1 MTWHLNE
8 ALTDLTLLPRA
19 MYRLK
24 RYYIGDKI
32 ALPPEKGFW
41 RSRVLRS
48 MYQYMKSSEVN
59 MDLFEE
65 RDIPVEYTSPPNT
78 WPFTRNP
85 YRWLSRD
92 LLRLVQQLGLIDD
105 SDTINVTALGA
116 AAIKGEEGE
125 EGKEGKCSL
134 ESIFISGLLHWQV
147 GKNNCR
153 PVPPLLEILRKL
165 SNKDAVPCPGLML
178 PEFIKVMRLLEQGEK
193 GENCITSIRA
203 WRAAALDNNFPAAD
217 APFEEIIAAQE
228 DICDYLAM
236 DDESILTDVVR
247 GRTTQIIILA
257 SGLAVYGGLL
267 EPVQYMASNPE
278 LETILKEQNLTSP
291 GAISGWLDRDPPDP
305 LEVANEVEQWLK
317 ED

>member
-1 MTWHLNE
+1 MAWHLNE
-8 ALTDLTLLPRA
+8 ALTDLSLLPRA

-24 RYYIGDKI
+24 RYYMGDQI
-32 ALPPEKGFW
+32 ALPPETGFW

-48 MYQYMKSSEVN
+48 MYRYLEASGVN

-105 SDTINVTALGA
+105 SDTINVTALGT
-116 AAIKGEEGE
+116 AAIEGDI
-125 EGKEGKCSL
+125 SL
-134 ESIFISGLLHWQV
+134 ESILISGLLHWQV
-147 GKNNCR
+147 GEFNCR
-153 PVPPLLEILRKL
+153 PVPPLLEILKQL
-165 SNKDAVPCPGLML
+165 NSEDAVPCPGLML

-193 GENCITSIRA
+193 GEHCITSIRA

-217 APFEEIIAAQE
+217 APVEEIITAQE
-228 DICDYLAM
+228 DVCDYLAM

-267 EPVQYMASNPE
+267 EPVQYMASNPM
-278 LETILKEQNLTSP
+278 LETILKEQNLAST
-291 GAISGWLDRDPPDP
+291 GAISSWLDRDPPNP
-305 LEVANEVEQWLK
+305 LGVAIEVEQWL
-317 ED
+317 EEN